1 MKKPYTFGFSLI
13 ELMIAITVA
22 GILFAIA
29 LPAYQEYMMVSCR
42 ADAVESLFTLSQQL
56 ERQFTQ
62 TNSYSGLSLAT
73 SSNGGFYTISAEITD
88 TAFILTATA
97 TGAQSSD
104 SDCSTFTLNQRGEK
118 GGSDP
123 QGCW

>member
-1 MKKPYTFGFSLI
+1 
-13 ELMIAITVA
+13 
-22 GILFAIA
+22 
-29 LPAYQEYMMVSCR
+29 MVSRR